1 MYSALILDDEELA
14 RKNLQGLLSRSCPQ
28 VGPVRLAENVTTALQ
43 LLQEQPVD
51 ILFLDVN
58 LGTETGFDLL
68 QRHLGDQK
76 AVIFVTAHEE
86 FSLRAIK
93 AEAADYLLKPVD
105 VEELRT
111 AVDKAIAKAGTRT
124 EKSPLPAGQPD
135 MRLVVHHG
143 SGFEM
148 LPIPQIIFA
157 EAEGNYTTFYL
168 EGYRKVISSK
178 QLGSYET
185 LLPEQAF
192 FRSHKSYIINLK
204 HLKGYSSRNGYTA
217 LLSESY
223 EVPVSRR
230 KLQGFLELSKKLGR

>member
-14 RKNLQGLLSRSCPQ
+14 RKNLQGLLMRSCPQ
-28 VGPVRLAENVTTALQ
+28 IGPVRLAENVNTALR

-58 LGTETGFDLL
+58 LGSETGFDLL
-68 QRHLGDQK
+68 QRRLGDQK

-93 AEAADYLLKPVD
+93 ADAADYLLKPVD
-105 VEELRT
+105 VEELKT
-111 AVDKAIAKAGTRT
+111 AVGKAIAKAGSKT
-124 EKSPLPAGQPD
+124 EKSPEGQPD

-148 LPIPQIIFA
+148 LAIPQIIFA

-168 EGYRKVISSK
+168 EGYRKVVSSK
-178 QLGSYET
+178 QLGSYEM